1 MSATVVLAEDSK
13 TVRKMVEIALY
24 RQPFTLEVATEGEAA
39 IGLVRDKG
47 AAVLLVDTHLAGG
60 VDGYEVARR
69 VKASQPAVKVFLL
82 AGHHQTLDADLAAR
96 SGADG
101 HLTKPFQTQDLLDVV
116 YLATTG
122 RPAPGAEL
130 FREQGAPIPLARK
143 PEAPKPAAPAPVP
156 LQKAP
161 GVAPPPR
168 PPAAPAGAA
177 SNPFSGVQN
186 PFETNEPTRPFFK
199 APVLDEAPA
208 LAPTP
213 PAPVAAPVAVPI
225 AAAPLVAAVA
235 QATSTALD
243 TQTVKTALEGLGKEA
258 IERLLWEIVP
268 PLAEAIL
275 KEEIAKVVRE
285 RMAAG

>member
-39 IGLVRDKG
+39 IGLVRDTG
-47 AAVLLVDTHLAGG
+47 ASVLLVDTHLAG

-82 AGHHQTLDADLAAR
+82 AGHHQVLDADLAAR

-143 PEAPKPAAPAPVP
+143 PEAPKPAAPAAIP

-161 GVAPPPR
+161 AVALPPR

-199 APVLDEAPA
+199 APALDEAPA

-213 PAPVAAPVAVPI
+213 PAPVAAPI

-243 TQTVKTALEGLGKEA
+243 TQTVKTALEGMGKEA

-285 RMAAG
+285 RMAVG